1 MREPSRTF
9 GVVSFGRSFLISL
22 TDHHSRIEVQ
32 GVIVE
37 LQLGEEPTEQISE
50 NTLVDSLGEFVE
62 ISLVCTMV
70 RATFPPKQVT

>member
-1 MREPSRTF
+1 MREPSWTF

-22 TDHHSRIEVQ
+22 TDHQGRIEVDS
-32 GVIVE
+32 VSVE
-37 LQLGEEPTEQISE
+37 LQRGEKPTERISE